1 MQHSDPVD
9 YLPPGIPPDLRRRGR
24 LLHGPDG
31 GLVAWDRSTAREVL
45 VCLRGTKIA
54 ITAGYAYYS
63 NTADPVAFDGW
74 SAEILHGEHA
84 TNYAERTHA
93 LAGQGRQVARHG
105 H

>member
-1 MQHSDPVD
+1 
-9 YLPPGIPPDLRRRGR
+9 
-24 LLHGPDG
+24 
-31 GLVAWDRSTAREVL
+31 VAWDRSTAREVL

-93 LAGQGRQVARHG
+93 LAQAKVDKLPDTATSTVLFAFEFSSQDAAA
-105 H
+105 